1 MPAASLPL
9 AGEMD
14 INTSQV
20 KVSINEESKTVKVVI
35 KGSNGT
41 LHPSKHRSKTKQLQD
56 LWPWLQRPWL
66 STLAKM
72 IGSSELRMLK
82 SLIL

>member
-1 MPAASLPL
+1 MPAASLHL
-9 AGEMD
+9 DGEMD

-41 LHPSKHRSKTKQLQD
+41 LHPSKHRRQNNCKIYGPGYKGHGC
-56 LWPWLQRPWL
+56 PH
-66 STLAKM
+66 
-72 IGSSELRMLK
+72 
-82 SLIL
+82 